1 MWSKPCPKAQLL
13 RRSVERLLGLEDLG
27 PPLHD
32 DEHLEYAAW
41 DVIGPEIRYR
51 RHETK
56 TLIPEGRFED
66 CGSSLLDSH
75 TQGLRHL
82 GIGVISH
89 DRTRRDVRHQ
99 GLYISASGRQ
109 DEDDVGLTEILW
121 SIGEEDTVL
130 ALAGL
135 VVARVQGDDRPE
147 LV

>member
-1 MWSKPCPKAQLL
+1 MWSKPCPKAQLV

-27 PPLHD
+27 PSLHD

-89 DRTRRDVRHQ
+89 EPRSHPARCEAPGTLHQ
-99 GLYISASGRQ
+99 CLGASGR
-109 DEDDVGLTEILW
+109 
-121 SIGEEDTVL
+121 
-130 ALAGL
+130 
-135 VVARVQGDDRPE
+135 R
-147 LV
+147 